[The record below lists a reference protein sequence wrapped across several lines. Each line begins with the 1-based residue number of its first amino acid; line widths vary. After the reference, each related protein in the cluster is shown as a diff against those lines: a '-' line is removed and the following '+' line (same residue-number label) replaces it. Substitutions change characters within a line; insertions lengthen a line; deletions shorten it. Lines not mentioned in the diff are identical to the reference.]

1 MSKLSLNTMQTIL
14 ILGVYDT
21 RVRHQNEFQLS
32 LRRLWQQVAIILIEV
47 VVGRITTSAMI
58 LIEKVLGDR
67 IPYLTRN
74 LLHLSEDA
82 ASLTAFN
89 FLCNSINR

>member
-58 LIEKVLGDR
+58 LIEKDPISYPKFVAPVRRCR
-67 IPYLTRN
+67 ILN
-74 LLHLSEDA
+74 G
-82 ASLTAFN
+82 
-89 FLCNSINR
+89 I